1 MESKK
6 GDRRQDELVEDRKQE
21 IMRILPGEIRQKVQS
36 LSIDW
41 EGLQEIRLRVGKPVI
56 LRYRQKEYFLARRG
70 GMVREARQAVCV
82 EREQLKESMEY
93 MSNYSRYAY
102 EQEIKQG
109 FLTIRGGHRVGLAG
123 RIIQDQQH
131 IKGMQ
136 YISCLNIRLAHE
148 VIGCADRIF
157 RICREEIVFTIH

>member
-56 LRYRQKEYFLARRG
+56 LRYRQKNISWHGVAAWFMKRDKR
-70 GMVREARQAVCV
+70 CV
-82 EREQLKESMEY
+82 WDG
-93 MSNYSRYAY
+93 SN
-102 EQEIKQG
+102 
-109 FLTIRGGHRVGLAG
+109 
-123 RIIQDQQH
+123 
-131 IKGMQ
+131 
-136 YISCLNIRLAHE
+136 
-148 VIGCADRIF
+148 
-157 RICREEIVFTIH
+157 

>member
-70 GMVREARQAVCV
+70 RHSPRWFQRTEA
-82 EREQLKESMEY
+82 L
-93 MSNYSRYAY
+93 
-102 EQEIKQG
+102 
-109 FLTIRGGHRVGLAG
+109 
-123 RIIQDQQH
+123 
-131 IKGMQ
+131 
-136 YISCLNIRLAHE
+136 
-148 VIGCADRIF
+148 
-157 RICREEIVFTIH
+157 

>member
-70 GMVREARQAVCV
+70 GMVHEARQAVCV

-93 MSNYSRYAY
+93 MNKRSSRA
-102 EQEIKQG
+102 
-109 FLTIRGGHRVGLAG
+109 F
-123 RIIQDQQH
+123 
-131 IKGMQ
+131 
-136 YISCLNIRLAHE
+136 
-148 VIGCADRIF
+148 
-157 RICREEIVFTIH
+157 

>member
-70 GMVREARQAVCV
+70 GMVHEARQAVCV
-82 EREQLKESMEY
+82 GREQLKESMEY

-123 RIIQDQQH
+123 QGSYKISSTS
-131 IKGMQ
+131 KGCNT
-136 YISCLNIRLAHE
+136 YP
-148 VIGCADRIF
+148 V
-157 RICREEIVFTIH
+157 